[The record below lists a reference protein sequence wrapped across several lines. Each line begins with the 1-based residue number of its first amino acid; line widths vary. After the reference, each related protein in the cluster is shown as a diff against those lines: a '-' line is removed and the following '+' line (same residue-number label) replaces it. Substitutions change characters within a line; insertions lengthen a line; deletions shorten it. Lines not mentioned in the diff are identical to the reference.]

1 MQRNRTEPERTLNIY
16 WTLRLKS
23 NLQELGAHGCVSSS
37 PSPDSWHRRHLPSP
51 WDSCYKICISIFC
64 FQIAF
69 SILSVCQAYRVHLSF
84 QNAFLSKPSKIT
96 SYCNWSLLCWCIS
109 YFLGWCDFFFFFSG
123 SITLHHFFLP
133 LNSQLIHLKWLM
145 CDQQFTSRSKRCSIW
160 SFERGMSTASQRSI
174 MFCSSQSCHMSIPYT
189 SNDNLVPKQLP
200 VSSFWGVKP
209 WKHLKQISRDCSPL
223 NLWIF
228 LYSVW
233 KKRLNGKPFLTSR
246 NLGFLKQF
254 LNAFFLSLTIVI

>member
-1 MQRNRTEPERTLNIY
+1 MLTLFHRENWTVSCLLDWDLTAHEAMRKHLMQRNRTEPERTLNIY

-69 SILSVCQAYRVHLSF
+69 SILSVCQAYLVHLSF

-109 YFLGWCDFFFFFSG
+109 YFLGWCDFFFLAALHCTIFF
-123 SITLHHFFLP
+123 
-133 LNSQLIHLKWLM
+133 
-145 CDQQFTSRSKRCSIW
+145 
-160 SFERGMSTASQRSI
+160 
-174 MFCSSQSCHMSIPYT
+174 CH
-189 SNDNLVPKQLP
+189 
-200 VSSFWGVKP
+200 
-209 WKHLKQISRDCSPL
+209 
-223 NLWIF
+223 
-228 LYSVW
+228 
-233 KKRLNGKPFLTSR
+233 
-246 NLGFLKQF
+246 
-254 LNAFFLSLTIVI
+254 